1 MNSARRRHPKP
12 LATFLEAIGV
22 AARVLGMGGCRPQSH
37 QCPIHL
43 PQPRMCVREG
53 LSCEAACRNLTW
65 ADRPFLQ
72 SLAWSVLL
80 YCLAND
86 GD

>member
-1 MNSARRRHPKP
+1 MRQPKA
-12 LATFLEAIGV
+12 LATFLEAISV
-22 AARVLGMGGCRPQSH
+22 AVQVLRTGGCRPQSQ

-43 PQPRMCVREG
+43 PQPRMCVQEG
-53 LSCEAACRNLTW
+53 LSCEAACTNLTW

-72 SLAWSVLL
+72 SVAWSVLL